1 MARRQIRFDQIGE
14 HLEGEILKLV
24 RVTTFEWEARVKKAT
39 PVFSLDNY
47 SSEELAS
54 IPMYFKVGGR
64 TVPYGKSLL
73 EHGSGGRLREAWQSD
88 VQGFI
93 GEVTNNVEYAE
104 PVCYGTNL
112 PPGWGGQYR
121 TRQGTVPGFP
131 DIIGK
136 ELQSWAQGQYRKIVK
151 ES

>member
-1 MARRQIRFDQIGE
+1 MARRQIRLDQIGE
-14 HLEGEILKLV
+14 HMENEVLQLV
-24 RVTTFEWEARVKKAT
+24 RVTTLEWEKRVKEKT

-47 SSEELAS
+47 SSSELAS
-54 IPMYFKVGGR
+54 IPMFFKVGGR

-73 EHGSGGRLREAWQSD
+73 EHGTGGRLREAWQSN
-88 VQGFI
+88 VRGFV
-93 GEVTNNVEYAE
+93 GEVVNNVEYAE

-112 PPGWGGQYR
+112 PPSWDGKYR

-136 ELQSWAQGQYRKIVK
+136 ELQSWAQGQYRKIVR

>member
-1 MARRQIRFDQIGE
+1 MARRQIRLNQIAD
-14 HLEGEILKLV
+14 HLEGEVKKLV
-24 RVTTFEWEARVKKAT
+24 RVTTLEWEGRVKTAT
-39 PVFSLDNY
+39 PVFSLANY
-47 SSEELAS
+47 SSDELES
-54 IPMYFKVGGR
+54 MPMFFKLAGK
-64 TVPYGKSLL
+64 TVPYKKSLL
-73 EHGSGGRLREAWQSD
+73 EHGTGGRLREAWQSN
-88 VQGFI
+88 VQGLV

-112 PPGWGGQYR
+112 PPGWGGKYR

-136 ELQSWAQGQYRKIVK
+136 ELQSWSQGQYKKIVR